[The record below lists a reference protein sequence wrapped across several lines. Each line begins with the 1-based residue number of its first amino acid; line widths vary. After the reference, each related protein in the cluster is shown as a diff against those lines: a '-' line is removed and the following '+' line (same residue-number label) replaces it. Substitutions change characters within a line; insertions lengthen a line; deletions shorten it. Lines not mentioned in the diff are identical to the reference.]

1 MRNFVKKIAVLLAT
15 VLFLTPLVACSN
27 DSDEVLLQ
35 ADYGTYGAE
44 VAREFASLYPN
55 RTPYSSEEAQ
65 AGLYIKSKFEE
76 LGFDVTEQVFSNEQG
91 QTSTNY
97 FVNYTGRGF
106 INVDEYGN
114 PEEVRRTV
122 VIGAHYDDAF
132 NSSDVDSSYNYD
144 GISDNAS
151 GIGCLL
157 TIASQIASYEELPF
171 DVILVA
177 FGAGNDNYAGARA
190 FTSSLTPEMTSL
202 IDCMYCIDSIYG
214 GDKVYASAGYNSLNM
229 NQKYQMR
236 RKLYQAYDV
245 TYDSLLY
252 TQYEFSLYYNESGVI
267 TDLNGDGFDD
277 IYREVS
283 HNKSDYV
290 PFDELNIPIV
300 YFDSADY
307 FFNSMDEMKDSK
319 NLNLQE
325 YGGMIRNTPLD
336 STFILDPFKVDEE
349 RDILQIRINCIAY
362 IILESMMKGSDF
374 AMTHNEYDALEN
386 QALEIESSQTIEG

>member
-1 MRNFVKKIAVLLAT
+1 MRKFLRSLA
-15 VLFLTPLVACSN
+15 LFLALIIFIIPVASCS
-27 DSDEVLLQ
+27 DDRDETLLQ
-35 ADYGTYGAE
+35 ADYGSYGADI
-44 VAREFASLYPN
+44 ARELASLYPY
-55 RTPYSSEEAQ
+55 RKAYSQEEAE
-65 AGLYIKSKFEE
+65 AGEYIRSRFEE
-76 LGFDVTEQVFSNEQG
+76 LGYEVSKQDFTNLYGGTSANYIVNISGKGFFS
-91 QTSTNY
+91 
-97 FVNYTGRGF
+97 
-106 INVDEYGN
+106 VDDYGN
-114 PEEVRRTV
+114 PQEVRRTI

-132 NSSDVDSSYNYD
+132 SAGQVDASYNYD

-157 TIASQIASYEELPF
+157 TIASQIRNYEDLSF

-190 FTSSLTPEMTSL
+190 FVNSLTEEVVGS

-214 GDKVYASAGYNSLNM
+214 GDKCYASAGYNSLLM
-229 NQKYQMR
+229 SQKYQMR

-245 TYDSLLY
+245 VYDSFLY
-252 TQYEFSLYYNESGVI
+252 SQYGFSLYYNESGVI

-283 HNKSDYV
+283 ANKSDYV

-307 FFNSMDEMKDSK
+307 FFDNMEDMKDSK

-325 YGGMIRNTPLD
+325 FGGMVRSTALD
-336 STFILDPFKVDEE
+336 SSATLDSFKVNEDG
-349 RDILQIRINCIAY
+349 DLLQIRINCIAY
-362 IILESMMKGSDF
+362 VILESMMKGSDY
-374 AMTHNEYDALEN
+374 AMTYSEYMSLQN
-386 QALEIESSQTIEG
+386 GES

>member
-1 MRNFVKKIAVLLAT
+1 MRKFIRSLA
-15 VLFLTPLVACSN
+15 LFLALIIFIIPVVSCSDDDN
-27 DSDEVLLQ
+27 ETLLQ
-35 ADYGTYGAE
+35 ADYGSYGADI
-44 VAREFASLYPN
+44 AREFASLYPY
-55 RTPYSSEEAQ
+55 RRAYSQEEAE
-65 AGLYIKSKFEE
+65 AGEYIRSQFEE
-76 LGFDVTEQVFSNEQG
+76 LGYEVSKQDFTNLYGGTSANYIVNISGKGFFS
-91 QTSTNY
+91 
-97 FVNYTGRGF
+97 
-106 INVDEYGN
+106 VDDYGN
-114 PEEVRRTV
+114 PQEVRRTI

-132 NSSDVDSSYNYD
+132 SAGQVDASYNYD

-157 TIASQIASYEELPF
+157 TIASQIKNYEDLSF

-190 FTSSLTPEMTSL
+190 FVNSLTDEVVGS

-214 GDKVYASAGYNSLNM
+214 GDKCYASAGYNSLLM
-229 NQKYQMR
+229 SQKYQMR

-245 TYDSLLY
+245 VYDSFLY
-252 TQYEFSLYYNESGVI
+252 SQYGFSLYYNESGII

-283 HNKSDYV
+283 ANKSDYV

-307 FFNSMDEMKDSK
+307 FFDNMEDMKDSK

-325 YGGMIRNTPLD
+325 FGGMVRSTALD
-336 STFILDPFKVDEE
+336 SSLTLDSFKVNEDG
-349 RDILQIRINCIAY
+349 DLLQIRINCIAY
-362 IILESMMKGSDF
+362 VILESMMKGSDY
-374 AMTHNEYDALEN
+374 AMTYSEYMSLQN
-386 QALEIESSQTIEG
+386 GES

>member
-1 MRNFVKKIAVLLAT
+1 MRKFLRSLA
-15 VLFLTPLVACSN
+15 LFLALIIFIIPVASCS
-27 DSDEVLLQ
+27 DDRDETLLQ
-35 ADYGTYGAE
+35 ADYGSYGADI
-44 VAREFASLYPN
+44 ARELASLYPY
-55 RTPYSSEEAQ
+55 RKAYSQEEAE
-65 AGLYIKSKFEE
+65 AGEYIRSQFEE
-76 LGFDVTEQVFSNEQG
+76 LGYEVSKQDFTNLYGGTSANYIVNISGKGFFS
-91 QTSTNY
+91 
-97 FVNYTGRGF
+97 
-106 INVDEYGN
+106 VDDYGN
-114 PEEVRRTV
+114 PQEVRRTI

-132 NSSDVDSSYNYD
+132 SAGQVDASYNYD

-157 TIASQIASYEELPF
+157 TIASQIRNYEDLSF

-190 FTSSLTPEMTSL
+190 FVNSLTEEVVGS

-214 GDKVYASAGYNSLNM
+214 GDKCYASAGYNSLLM
-229 NQKYQMR
+229 SQKYQMR

-245 TYDSLLY
+245 VYDSFLY
-252 TQYEFSLYYNESGVI
+252 SQYGFSLYYNESGVI

-283 HNKSDYV
+283 ANKSDYV

-307 FFNSMDEMKDSK
+307 FFDNMEDMKDSK

-325 YGGMIRNTPLD
+325 FGGMVRSTALD
-336 STFILDPFKVDEE
+336 SSATLDSFKVNEDG
-349 RDILQIRINCIAY
+349 DLLQIRINCIAY
-362 IILESMMKGSDF
+362 VILESMMKGSDY
-374 AMTHNEYDALEN
+374 AMTYSEYMSLQN
-386 QALEIESSQTIEG
+386 GES